1 MIARFDIQQG
11 SIEWHELR
19 NAKIG
24 GSTSKGLFVKSD
36 TLLIELLSESIED
49 FEIEDSYQSDDMIGG
64 NELEPIAREKI
75 SKHLGVDFIECGWLQ
90 CEENYLLGISP
101 DGITIDFKEAIEI
114 KCPSKKK
121 HTQTILSN
129 EIPSDNIFQCLHYFT
144 VNPHLEKLHF
154 VSFRPESIKTL
165 FVKTLTRES
174 IIDLGTKAKPNKKTV
189 SEWVEIAKKEAEL
202 LRIDLEKSIEK
213 LSF

>member
-1 MIARFDIQQG
+1 MLARFDIQQG

-36 TLLIELLSESIED
+36 TLLIELLSESIEE
-49 FEIEDSYQSDDMIGG
+49 FELEDSYSSEDMLRGQ
-64 NELEPIAREKI
+64 ELEPIAREKA
-75 SKHLGVDFIECGWLQ
+75 SKLLGIDFVECGWLQ
-90 CEENYLLGISP
+90 SEENYLLGISP
-101 DGITIDFKEAIEI
+101 DGITIDFTEAIEI
-114 KCPSKKK
+114 KCPAKKK

-144 VNPHLEKLHF
+144 VNPYLNKLHF

-165 FVKTLTRES
+165 FLKTITRES

-189 SEWVEIAKKEAEL
+189 TEWVKISKAEAEK
-202 LRIDLEKSIEK
+202 LRFDLENAIDK

>member
-36 TLLIELLSESIED
+36 TLLIELLSESIEE
-49 FEIEDSYQSDDMIGG
+49 FELEDSYSSDDMLRGQ
-64 NELEPIAREKI
+64 ELEPIAREKA
-75 SKHLGVDFIECGWLQ
+75 SKLLGIDFVECGWLQ

-101 DGITIDFKEAIEI
+101 DGITIDLTETIEI
-114 KCPSKKK
+114 KCPAKKK

-144 VNPHLEKLHF
+144 VNPHLQKLHF
-154 VSFRPESIKTL
+154 VSYRPESIKTL
-165 FVKTLTRES
+165 FLKTITRES

-189 SEWVEIAKKEAEL
+189 SEWVEIAKNEAEK
-202 LRIDLEKSIEK
+202 LRVDLENAIEK

>member
-11 SIEWHELR
+11 SIKWHELR

-49 FEIEDSYQSDDMIGG
+49 FEIEDSYQSDDMIRG

-75 SKHLGVDFIECGWLQ
+75 SKQLGVDFIECGWLQ

-114 KCPSKKK
+114 KCPAKKK
-121 HTQTILSN
+121 HTQTILLN
-129 EIPSDNIFQCLHYFT
+129 EIPSDNICQCLHYFT

-154 VSFRPESIKTL
+154 ISFRPESIISL
-165 FVKTLTRES
+165 FQKILTRES

-202 LRIDLEKSIEK
+202 LKIDLEKAIEK

>member
-1 MIARFDIQQG
+1 MLARFDIQQG

-19 NAKIG
+19 NSKIG

-36 TLLIELLSESIED
+36 TLLIELLSESIEK
-49 FEIEDSYQSDDMIGG
+49 FELKDSYSSDDMLRGQ
-64 NELEPIAREKI
+64 ELEPIAREKA
-75 SKHLGVDFIECGWLQ
+75 SKLLGVDFIECGWLQ

-101 DGITIDFKEAIEI
+101 DGITIDFTEAIEI
-114 KCPSKKK
+114 KCPAKKK
-121 HTQTILSN
+121 HTQTILLN

-144 VNPHLEKLHF
+144 VNPHLQKLHF

-165 FVKTLTRES
+165 FLKTITRES

-189 SEWVEIAKKEAEL
+189 TEWVEIAKAEAEK
-202 LRIDLEKSIEK
+202 LRVDLENAIDK